1 MRLSE
6 KEKQALKEVF
16 KDFEGEIYIF
26 GSRTDNTKK
35 GGDIDILLKPY
46 KQISFEDIL
55 KYQARYFSIMD
66 SDIDIV
72 VYEENNPFVKDII
85 EHAERL
91 NLSGL

>member
-16 KDFEGEIYIF
+16 KNFEGEIYIF